1 MRRRFVPPAKLA
13 LLALA
18 VCLAATPAWAQ
29 NQPDAAA
36 ADRRLRELE
45 DQIKRSQAD
54 HAEIK
59 RKARAISDELSHIRA
74 DMIAAARA
82 AQDSE
87 ELLSELEHQLE
98 DLKTLEADRA
108 AALQRRSSQMTGVL
122 TALERLAWRPT
133 EALMAQPQTP
143 AETVRSAILLRSA
156 VPQIERSVHDLKDE
170 IDIMSKLRDD
180 ITNQRQRIGTTA
192 VRLDGEHK
200 RLKDLWDR
208 KSTLQYAAIA
218 ETEASE
224 QRVHQLAS
232 EAQDLRELMQRLEE
246 ERQRRIVEA
255 AAKAAAE
262 KAAREAE
269 IAAKKAAHEAE
280 LAAQK
285 AAHEAEI
292 AAKRAEKERQE
303 REMVAARAAR
313 EAELKA
319 QAQAR
324 EAEIAAQKAARAHES
339 AAREA
344 ADAKPMTSDKPF
356 SAAQGKMIYPAK
368 GRLVER
374 FGQPNEVGV
383 ITKGISIATRKGA
396 QIIAPYEGQ
405 VAFAGPF
412 RGYGLLLIIEHSEG
426 YHTLLAGMARIDANV
441 GQKLT
446 TGEPVGIM
454 GDDDAKP
461 ALYIELR
468 RQGQPVNPLPWLTAQ
483 KSKGHG

>member
-1 MRRRFVPPAKLA
+1 MRRRFVPPARLA

-18 VCLAATPAWAQ
+18 VCLAAAPAWAQ

-45 DQIKRSQAD
+45 DQIKRSQAE

-87 ELLSELEHQLE
+87 ELLSELERQLE
-98 DLKTLEADRA
+98 ELKTLEGDRA
-108 AALQRRSSQMTGVL
+108 SALQRRSSQMTGVL

-180 ITNQRQRIGTTA
+180 ITNQRQRIGNTA

-224 QRVHQLAS
+224 LRVRQLAG
-232 EAQDLRELMQRLEE
+232 EAQDLRELMQRLEQ
-246 ERQRRIVEA
+246 ERQRRLLEA
-255 AAKAAAE
+255 ATKAAAE

-280 LAAQK
+280 MAAQK
-285 AAHEAEI
+285 AAREAEI
-292 AAKRAEKERQE
+292 AAKRAEKER
-303 REMVAARAAR
+303 RNRR
-313 EAELKA
+313 
-319 QAQAR
+319 
-324 EAEIAAQKAARAHES
+324 
-339 AAREA
+339 
-344 ADAKPMTSDKPF
+344 
-356 SAAQGKMIYPAK
+356 AK
-368 GRLVER
+368 GRPR
-374 FGQPNEVGV
+374 P
-383 ITKGISIATRKGA
+383 
-396 QIIAPYEGQ
+396 
-405 VAFAGPF
+405 
-412 RGYGLLLIIEHSEG
+412 
-426 YHTLLAGMARIDANV
+426 
-441 GQKLT
+441 
-446 TGEPVGIM
+446 
-454 GDDDAKP
+454 
-461 ALYIELR
+461 
-468 RQGQPVNPLPWLTAQ
+468 
-483 KSKGHG
+483 

>member
-1 MRRRFVPPAKLA
+1 MV
-13 LLALA
+13 
-18 VCLAATPAWAQ
+18 WAQ
-29 NQPDAAA
+29 AEPDAVA

-45 DQIKRSQAD
+45 DQIKRSRAEHD
-54 HAEIK
+54 EIK
-59 RKARAISDELSHIRA
+59 RKARAISDELARIRS
-74 DMIAAARA
+74 DMVMAARA
-82 AQDSE
+82 AQETE
-87 ELLSELEHQLE
+87 ENLSELERQLE
-98 DLKTLEADRA
+98 DLKSLEADRA

-156 VPQIERSVHDLKDE
+156 VPEIERSVHDLKDE
-170 IDIMSKLRDD
+170 IDVMSRLRDD
-180 ITNQRQRIGTTA
+180 ITRQRQRITA
-192 VRLDGEHK
+192 TAIRLDGEHK
-200 RLKDLWDR
+200 RLKELWDR

-224 QRVHQLAS
+224 RHMSQLAD
-232 EAQDLRELMQRLEE
+232 EAQDLRGLMQRLEE
-246 ERQRRIVEA
+246 ERQRRIAEA

-269 IAAKKAAHEAE
+269 VAAKKAAHEAE
-280 LAAQK
+280 LVAQK
-285 AAHEAEI
+285 AAHEAEL
-292 AAKRAEKERQE
+292 AARKAEKERKE
-303 REMVAARAAR
+303 REMAEARAAR

-324 EAEIAAQKAARAHES
+324 EAEIAAQKAARVVEK

-344 ADAKPMTSDKPF
+344 ADAKPMGSDKPF
-356 SAAQGKMIYPAK
+356 ASAQGKMMFPAK
-368 GRLVER
+368 GQVVER

-383 ITKGISIATRKGA
+383 INKGLSIATRKSA
-396 QIIAPYEGQ
+396 QIIAPYDGQ

-441 GQKLT
+441 GQRLT
-446 TGEPVGIM
+446 AGEPVGMM
-454 GDDDAKP
+454 GDDEAKP

-468 RQGQPVNPLPWLTAQ
+468 RQGQPINPLPWLTAQ

>member
-1 MRRRFVPPAKLA
+1 MRRIFVSPAKLA

-18 VCLAATPAWAQ
+18 VCLAAAPAWAQ

-108 AALQRRSSQMTGVL
+108 SALQRRSSQMTGVL

-143 AETVRSAILLRSA
+143 AETVRSAILLRAA

-180 ITNQRQRIGTTA
+180 ITNQRQRIGNTA

-224 QRVHQLAS
+224 RRVRQLAG

-255 AAKAAAE
+255 AEKAAAE

-269 IAAKKAAHEAE
+269 IAAKKAAREAE

-303 REMVAARAAR
+303 REMAAARAAR

-454 GDDDAKP
+454 GDDEAKP

>member
-1 MRRRFVPPAKLA
+1 VRRARLP

-18 VCLAATPAWAQ
+18 VWLTAAPAWSQ
-29 NQPDAAA
+29 DQPDAAA

-45 DQIKRSQAD
+45 DQIKRSQSE

-59 RKARAISDELSHIRA
+59 RKARAISDELGHIRA
-74 DMIAAARA
+74 DMVAAARA

-98 DLKTLEADRA
+98 DLKTLEGDRA

-143 AETVRSAILLRSA
+143 AETVRSAILLRAA

-170 IDIMSKLRDD
+170 IDVMSRLRAD
-180 ITNQRQRIGTTA
+180 ITNQRQRIGNTA
-192 VRLDGEHK
+192 LRLDGEHK
-200 RLKDLWDR
+200 RLKELWDR

-224 QRVHQLAS
+224 QRVRQLAG

-246 ERQRRIVEA
+246 ERQRRILEA
-255 AAKAAAE
+255 AEKAAAE
-262 KAAREAE
+262 KAARDAD
-269 IAAKKAAHEAE
+269 
-280 LAAQK
+280 LAARK
-285 AAHEAEI
+285 A
-292 AAKRAEKERQE
+292 
-303 REMVAARAAR
+303 
-313 EAELKA
+313 
-319 QAQAR
+319 AR
-324 EAEIAAQKAARAHES
+324 EAEIAAQKAARVLEN

-344 ADAKPMTSDKPF
+344 AEAKPMVSDKPIA
-356 SAAQGKMIYPAK
+356 SVQGKMVFPAK
-368 GRLVER
+368 GNVVER

-383 ITKGISIATRKGA
+383 INKGISIATRKGA
-396 QIIAPYEGQ
+396 QIIATYDGQ

-412 RGYGLLLIIEHSEG
+412 RGYGLLLIIDHGEG

-441 GQKLT
+441 GQRLT
-446 TGEPVGIM
+446 AGEPVGIM
-454 GDDDAKP
+454 GEDEAKP

>member
-1 MRRRFVPPAKLA
+1 MRRARLP

-18 VCLAATPAWAQ
+18 VWLTAAPAWSQ
-29 NQPDAAA
+29 DRPDAAA

-45 DQIKRSQAD
+45 DQIKRSQAE

-59 RKARAISDELSHIRA
+59 RKARAISDELGHIRA
-74 DMIAAARA
+74 DMVAAARA

-98 DLKTLEADRA
+98 DLKALEGDRA
-108 AALQRRSSQMTGVL
+108 NALQRRSSQMTGVL

-143 AETVRSAILLRSA
+143 AETVRSAILLRAA

-170 IDIMSKLRDD
+170 IDVMSRLRAD
-180 ITNQRQRIGTTA
+180 ITNQRQRIGNTA
-192 VRLDGEHK
+192 QRLDGEHK
-200 RLKDLWDR
+200 RLKELWDR

-224 QRVHQLAS
+224 QRVRQLAG

-246 ERQRRIVEA
+246 ERQRRILEA
-255 AAKAAAE
+255 AEKAAAE
-262 KAAREAE
+262 KAARDADLAARKAAREAE
-269 IAAKKAAHEAE
+269 IAA
-280 LAAQK
+280 QK
-285 AAHEAEI
+285 AARDAEI
-292 AAKRAEKERQE
+292 AAKKADTERKE
-303 REMVAARAAR
+303 REMAEARSAR
-313 EAELKA
+313 EAELRA

-324 EAEIAAQKAARAHES
+324 EAEIAAQNAARALENATR
-339 AAREA
+339 AAAE
-344 ADAKPMTSDKPF
+344 AKPMVSDKPIA
-356 SAAQGKMIYPAK
+356 SVHGKMVFPAK
-368 GRLVER
+368 GNVVER

-383 ITKGISIATRKGA
+383 INKGISIATRKGA
-396 QIIAPYEGQ
+396 QIIATHDGQ

-412 RGYGLLLIIEHSEG
+412 RGYGLLLIIDHGEG

-446 TGEPVGIM
+446 AGEPVGIM
-454 GDDDAKP
+454 GEDEAKP